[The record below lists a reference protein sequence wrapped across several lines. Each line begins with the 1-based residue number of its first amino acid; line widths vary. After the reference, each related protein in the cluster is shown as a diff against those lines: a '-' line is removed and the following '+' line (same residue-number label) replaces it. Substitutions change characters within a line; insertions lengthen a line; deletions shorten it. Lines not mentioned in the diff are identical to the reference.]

1 MKFALYT
8 PLSRIVSYVLLCAL
22 ALVVV
27 LPVVWLAYS
36 IFKTSTDIFQS
47 PFSLPTSFNL
57 SNLREAWQLAHFD
70 VLYVN
75 SLEITVVSVAGI
87 LILEG
92 LAAYAFARLRFP
104 GREILFVI
112 FLVGQMVPAQM
123 VLLPSFVEISALGLT
138 DTKLSL
144 ILQYMSW
151 APFAILF
158 LRASFL
164 AVPVEIEEAALIDGA
179 GRLIVL
185 WKIMLPMTRSA
196 FATIATIYS
205 LWIWNDFLFPLAY
218 IRSAANFT
226 VPLGLGFF
234 QEGYTTYWGDLVAA
248 IGIAIWP
255 PMLLYIALSR
265 PIQAS
270 LASGAVKL

>member
-1 MKFALYT
+1 VKFELYKPVWRYT
-8 PLSRIVSYVLLCAL
+8 SYILFLVLT
-22 ALVVV
+22 LVVV
-27 LPVVWLAYS
+27 LPIIWLAYS
-36 IFKTSTDIFQS
+36 AMKTSTQIFQS
-47 PFSLPTSFNL
+47 PFALPTSFSL
-57 SNLREAWQLAHFD
+57 SNLQDAWRDAHFD

-75 SLEITVVSVAGI
+75 SLEITIASVAGI
-87 LILEG
+87 LVFEG
-92 LAAYAFARLRFP
+92 AAAYAFARLQFP
-104 GREILFVI
+104 FKRVLFVL

-144 ILQYMSW
+144 ILQYWSW

-164 AVPVEIEEAALIDGA
+164 AVPIEVEEAALIDGA
-179 GRLIVL
+179 GRLTIL
-185 WKIMLPMTRSA
+185 WRIMLPMTKAA
-196 FATIATIYS
+196 FATVATVYS

-218 IRSAANFT
+218 IRSAVNFT

-234 QEGYTTYWGDLVAA
+234 QEGFTTYWGELVAA
-248 IGIAIWP
+248 ICIAVWP
-255 PMLLYIALSR
+255 PMLLYILLSR

>member
-1 MKFALYT
+1 MRFAYYT
-8 PLSRIVSYVLLCAL
+8 PLARYVSYALLWAL
-22 ALVVV
+22 ALLVV
-27 LPVVWLAYS
+27 LPVFWLAYS
-36 IFKTSTDIFQS
+36 VMKTSTDIFQS

-57 SNLREAWQLAHFD
+57 SNLTDAWQAAHFD
-70 VLYVN
+70 VLYLN
-75 SLEITVVSVAGI
+75 SVEITTVSVVGI

-92 LAAYAFARLRFP
+92 AAAYAFARLRFP
-104 GREILFVI
+104 GKEILFI
-112 FLVGQMVPAQM
+112 LFLLGQMVPAQM
-123 VLLPSFVEISALGLT
+123 VLLPSFVEVSALGLT

-144 ILQYMSW
+144 ILQYFSW

-179 GRLIVL
+179 GRLTIL
-185 WKIMLPMTRSA
+185 WRIMLPMTRSA

-234 QEGYTTYWGDLVAA
+234 QQGFTTYWGELVGA
-248 IGIAIWP
+248 ICIAIWP
-255 PMLLYIALSR
+255 PIVVYVALSR
-265 PIQAS
+265 QIQSS
-270 LASGAVKL
+270 LASGGIKF

>member
-1 MKFALYT
+1 
-8 PLSRIVSYVLLCAL
+8 VLAC
-22 ALVVV
+22 VVV

-36 IFKTSTDIFQS
+36 AFKTSTAIFQS
-47 PFSLPTSFNL
+47 PFGLPTSFNTA
-57 SNLREAWQLAHFD
+57 NLQEAWQFAHFD
-70 VLYVN
+70 VLYLN
-75 SLEITVVSVAGI
+75 SLEITAVSVLGI
-87 LILEG
+87 LIFEG
-92 LAAYAFARLRFP
+92 AAAYAFARLHFP
-104 GREILFVI
+104 GKEILFVI

-123 VLLPSFVEISALGLT
+123 VLLPSFVEVSALGLT

-144 ILQYMSW
+144 ILQYLSW

-164 AVPVEIEEAALIDGA
+164 AVPVEIEEAALMDGA
-179 GRLIVL
+179 GRVAIL
-185 WKIMLPMTRSA
+185 WRIMLPMTRAA
-196 FATIATIYS
+196 FATVATIYA

-248 IGIAIWP
+248 ICIAVWP

-270 LASGAVKL
+270 LASGAVKI

>member
-1 MKFALYT
+1 MKFALYA
-8 PLSRIVSYVLLCAL
+8 PLSRIVSYVLLYAL
-22 ALVVV
+22 TLVVV

-47 PFSLPTSFNL
+47 PFSLPTSFDL

-75 SLEITVVSVAGI
+75 SLEITLTSVAGI
-87 LILEG
+87 LLLEG

-104 GREILFVI
+104 GKEILFVV

-179 GRLIVL
+179 GRLTIL
-185 WKIMLPMTRSA
+185 WKIMLPMTSSA

>member
-1 MKFALYT
+1 MKFSLFTPISRYLSYIVLWAL
-8 PLSRIVSYVLLCAL
+8 S
-22 ALVVV
+22 LVV
-27 LPVVWLAYS
+27 LGPIVWLAYS
-36 IFKTSTDIFQS
+36 VFKTDSQIFNS
-47 PFSLPTSFNL
+47 PFALPRSLDF
-57 SNLREAWQLAHFD
+57 SNLGNAWQTAHFA
-70 VLYVN
+70 VLYTN
-75 SLEITVVSVAGI
+75 SLEITVTSVIG
-87 LILEG
+87 LLVFEG
-92 LAAYAFARLRFP
+92 AAAYAFARLRFP
-104 GREILFVI
+104 GQRVIFVV

-123 VLLPSFVEISALGLT
+123 VLLPSFVEVSQLGLT

-144 ILQYMSW
+144 ILQYLSW

-179 GRLIVL
+179 GRFDIL
-185 WKIMLPMTRSA
+185 WRIMLPMTKSA
-196 FATIATIYS
+196 FATVGTIYS

-234 QEGYTTYWGDLVAA
+234 QQGFTTYWGELVAA
-248 IGIAIWP
+248 ICIAVWP
-255 PMLLYIALSR
+255 PMLLYVLLSK